1 MKNILSKILI
11 ATLLF
16 GGIIFAQQKSYS
28 LQSLITLAVKK
39 NTDALISRGNMSIAR
54 MEKTKAVSG
63 LLPQLNAEGSYI
75 YSNEKIGIPVF
86 AGANGKNEIFALLSL
101 RQPIFNP
108 DLLYGYKA
116 STIKNKEEVYLNELT
131 KQNIIGSVVYQYFT
145 VLKYK
150 NEKKIFKDNLKAFNL
165 MYEQSKVLFE
175 SGTVPEIDVKKS
187 KVELLLQK
195 NALNKADKNYTA
207 ALDKLKELTGMEF
220 NVQLSLREFDFS
232 KVVLKGLSY
241 YKQAAWQNRPDWKL
255 AKKKSELSKLNLSKA
270 FMKHFPVVNGN
281 LYCGWDAIGKLNK
294 QNLGFQAVVSASV
307 PIWHWGAISAD
318 NQIAEIEHQQI
329 EIKNRRLKLRI
340 LQEIE
345 NNYNEAQLQ
354 KEQISAM
361 TESKS
366 EAKLAVKMALTGYK
380 EGTITN
386 LDLINTQKLYTQTE
400 MEYLKALY
408 NFYIAKVNLFKSIG
422 KLKEDLS
429 WLEE

>member
-1 MKNILSKILI
+1 MKNIFSKII
-11 ATLLF
+11 ITTILF
-16 GGIIFAQQKSYS
+16 AGLTFAQQKSWS

-39 NTDALISRGNMSIAR
+39 NTDVLISRGNMSIAR

-75 YSNEKIGIPVF
+75 YSGVKNGIPVF

-101 RQPIFNP
+101 QQQIFNP

-116 STIKNKEEVYLNELT
+116 SAINNEEQNYLNEIT
-131 KQNIIGSVVYQYFT
+131 KQNVIAKVIDQYFT

-150 NEKKIFKDNLKAFNL
+150 NEEKIFKDNLKAFNL
-165 MYEQSKVLFE
+165 MYEQSLVLFE

-195 NALNKADKNYTA
+195 NALNQAKKNFTA
-207 ALDKLKELTGMEF
+207 SINKLKEITGID
-220 NVQLSLREFDFS
+220 LSAPLNLREFELT
-232 KVVLKGLSY
+232 KIVLNDLSY
-241 YKQAAWQNRPDWKL
+241 YKQTAWQNRPDWKL
-255 AKKKSELSKLNLSKA
+255 AKKKSELSNLNVSKA
-270 FMKHFPVVNGN
+270 FLKHFPVVSGN
-281 LYCGWDAIGKLNK
+281 LYYGWDAINKLDK
-294 QNLGFQAVVSASV
+294 QNLGFQAVVTASL
-307 PIWHWGAISAD
+307 PLWHWGAISAD
-318 NQIAEIEHQQI
+318 NQIAEIEHQQN
-329 EIKNRRLKLRI
+329 EIKIRRLKLRI

-386 LDLINTQKLYTQTE
+386 LDLINTQKLYTETE